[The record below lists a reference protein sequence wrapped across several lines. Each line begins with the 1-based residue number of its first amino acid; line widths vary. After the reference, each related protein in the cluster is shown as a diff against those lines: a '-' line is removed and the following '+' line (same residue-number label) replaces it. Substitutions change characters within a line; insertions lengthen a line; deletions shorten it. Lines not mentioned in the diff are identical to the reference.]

1 MSILWLALT
10 VAMASLLGRSM
21 FIWGFLGYAV
31 GWPAM
36 IILLMFGMKAKT
48 WENRLGALQD
58 IIDKT
63 KEESKPKEYKDF
75 NNVQDLFSQ
84 LDKK

>member
-10 VAMASLLGRSM
+10 VTMAGLLGRSIL
-21 FIWGFLGYAV
+21 IWGFLGYAV
-31 GWPAM
+31 GWPVM
-36 IILLMFGMKAKT
+36 IVLLMFGMKAKT

-75 NNVQDLFSQ
+75 NKVQDLFSQ

>member
-10 VAMASLLGRSM
+10 VTMAGLLGRSIL
-21 FIWGFLGYAV
+21 IWGFLAYAV
-31 GWPAM
+31 GWPVM
-36 IILLMFGMKAKT
+36 IVLLMFGMKAKT